1 MFSQK
6 QCENF
11 KNTFFEGRMLLNR
24 SGRPEVVCKKRV
36 LKNFSKFTGKHL
48 CRSLF
53 FNKVAGLRSSTLL
66 KKRLWHR
73 CFPVDFEKFLRTPF
87 FIEHLWWLL
96 LSRPFRLL
104 PRMTILPVMY
114 FGKKPFLR
122 FKKIPLNS
130 SFSKVF

>member
-1 MFSQK
+1 MFSQE

-53 FNKVAGLRSSTLL
+53 FNKVAGLRSATLL

-104 PRMTILPVMY
+104 PCMTILPVMY
-114 FGKKPFLR
+114 FGKRPFLR